1 MSTRETLIE
10 AALSVLEREG
20 AAQFSTR
27 AVCAI
32 ANVTAPTLYHHFG
45 NADGLLSAAV
55 EEAFRQF
62 LAAKIDAADS
72 ADPETA
78 LRDGWDDYVRFA
90 ADRPLIYAAMMARL
104 FQGVEI
110 PAARQAFALVAEQVA
125 ALAAAGRL
133 RLPPDEAAQLAWAS
147 VNSAAMLHVTAA
159 LQVSDQLVAPDPS
172 VIEFLRERALRDL
185 CEPIATR
192 PKTRTR
198 D

>member
-10 AALSVLEREG
+10 AALTVLEREG

-192 PKTRTR
+192 PKARTR

>member
-10 AALSVLEREG
+10 AALTVLEREG
-20 AAQFSTR
+20 SAQFSTR

-62 LAAKIDAADS
+62 LAAKLAAP
-72 ADPETA
+72 AATDPETA

-110 PAARQAFALVAEQVA
+110 LAARQAFAIVAEQIA
-125 ALAAAGRL
+125 ALETAGRL
-133 RLPPDEAAQLAWAS
+133 RLPSEVAVQLAWAS
-147 VNSAAMLHVTAA
+147 VNAAAMLHVTAA
-159 LQVSDQLVAPDPS
+159 LHVSDYLTAPEPGL
-172 VIEFLRERALRDL
+172 IEMLRERALRDL
-185 CEPIATR
+185 CEPI
-192 PKTRTR
+192 PHCPL
-198 D
+198 